1 MCVCV
6 CKRVIHY
13 CLCQTSVCGCT
24 CVSPTNGLDMA
35 QFGSCV
41 LQFLL
46 ARNQPLMSH
55 LVEVDDCEAV
65 CLSGPHVLYTEEE
78 PLSVLV
84 CVEVK
89 TKVKFIVPSTTGGGG
104 GREGGMER
112 GGGGG
117 GGEAWKEGD
126 IPVTHHPHT
135 PSPSYITPTLP
146 SYITLTHH
154 HSHLHSLC
162 EVATLKPRLK
172 HQGCALRGKGGH
184 GLWSHAGTSS
194 GTSKLHKRCKPS
206 TTLFTYYQR
215 APKAWV
221 SARIL
226 SCDNSQTKSLGTTL
240 GVGLTLVLWCSH
252 ISHVQVGWYR
262 QRSCLPPH
270 F

>member
-1 MCVCV
+1 MCMHVCV

-24 CVSPTNGLDMA
+24 RVSPTNGLDTA

-84 CVEVK
+84 CVEIK
-89 TKVKFIVPSTTGGGG
+89 TKVEFIVPSTTGGGG
-104 GREGGMER
+104 GGGER
-112 GGGGG
+112 HGGGRG
-117 GGEAWKEGD
+117 
-126 IPVTHHPHT
+126 HHPHT
-135 PSPSYITPTLP
+135 PLPHSTHTSPSYITPTLP

-172 HQGCALRGKGGH
+172 HQGCALRGKGGR

-206 TTLFTYYQR
+206 TTLFTYYQEHPKPGFLPEFCPVTTHR
-215 APKAWV
+215 QKAWV
-221 SARIL
+221 
-226 SCDNSQTKSLGTTL
+226 
-240 GVGLTLVLWCSH
+240 
-252 ISHVQVGWYR
+252 
-262 QRSCLPPH
+262 QR
-270 F
+270 